1 MNPPKFGFII
11 TWSARNFARGP
22 SKPYGHVTDKE
33 TKTAHGAAE
42 DGSPQMKK
50 KTPTR
55 WRPTGKPIFFLH
67 SLLVLFIII
76 VANTVLTTNKHILLL
91 QLSTEISMCNPDL
104 PRFHLLR
111 TNPNIRRI
119 I

>member
-50 KTPTR
+50 K
-55 WRPTGKPIFFLH
+55 
-67 SLLVLFIII
+67 
-76 VANTVLTTNKHILLL
+76 
-91 QLSTEISMCNPDL
+91 L
-104 PRFHLLR
+104 PRDGDLLA
-111 TNPNIRRI
+111 NPSFSCIRCWFCL
-119 I
+119 